1 MAEVLEIRWHA
12 RAGQGAVTA
21 AKSLAET
28 ALEEGKYVQAA
39 PEYGPERAGA
49 PLRAFNRISDQ
60 PLRMH
65 SPVVSPQVVVVLD
78 PTLIGIVDVAEG
90 TPDDAILVINS
101 PERPEEI
108 RRKMKLRGRKIY
120 TVDATRIALDTLGRP
135 IPNTPMM
142 AALIRVTGLLRL
154 ENVLHQIEKTLGK
167 KFVAKVVEGNLEA
180 VRKAYEEVKG
190 EGQ

>member
-1 MAEVLEIRWHA
+1 MSEMVEIRWHA

-28 ALEEGKYVQAA
+28 ALDEGKYVQAA

-49 PLRAFNRISDQ
+49 PLRAFNRISNE
-60 PLRMH
+60 PIRLH
-65 SPVVSPQVVVVLD
+65 SAVISPQVVVVLD
-78 PTLIGIVDVAEG
+78 PTLIGVVDVTEG
-90 TPDDAILVINS
+90 TPEDATLIVNTPDS
-101 PERPEEI
+101 PAEM
-108 RRKMKLRGRKIY
+108 RKKMGLRGRKIF
-120 TVDATRIALDTLGRP
+120 TVDATKIALDTMGRA

-154 ENVLHQIEKTLGK
+154 ENILRQIEKALGK

-180 VRKAYEEVKG
+180 VKRAYEEVRG
-190 EGQ
+190 E

>member
-49 PLRAFNRISDQ
+49 PLRAFNRISDR
-60 PLRMH
+60 PIRIH

-90 TPDDAILVINS
+90 TPEDATIVINS
-101 PERPEEI
+101 PQDPAQVRQ
-108 RRKMKLRGRKIY
+108 KMGLQGRKLY
-120 TVDATRIALDTLGRP
+120 TVDATKIALDTLGRP
-135 IPNTPMM
+135 IPNTPMV
-142 AALIRVTGLLRL
+142 AALVRVTGLLRL
-154 ENVLHQIEKTLGK
+154 ENLLHQIQKTLGK
-167 KFVAKVVEGNLEA
+167 KFVSKVVEGNLEA
-180 VRKAYEEVKG
+180 VRRAYQEVKG
-190 EGQ
+190 EGE